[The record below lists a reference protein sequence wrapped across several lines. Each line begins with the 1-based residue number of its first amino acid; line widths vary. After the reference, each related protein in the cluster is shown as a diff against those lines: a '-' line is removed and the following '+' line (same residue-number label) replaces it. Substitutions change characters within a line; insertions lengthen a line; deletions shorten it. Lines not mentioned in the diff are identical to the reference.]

1 MKQIHVFIAD
11 ISVVCREG
19 LKQIFRAY
27 DWISISGEANETAE
41 LLQLLP
47 LVKCD
52 VILTEIDFKQK
63 GLLFEFDCH
72 ENIPKIVVGDAIR
85 LNQIMTNL
93 LGNAIKFTHKG
104 KVSLAVKMI

>member
-63 GLLFEFDCH
+63 G
-72 ENIPKIVVGDAIR
+72 
-85 LNQIMTNL
+85 
-93 LGNAIKFTHKG
+93 
-104 KVSLAVKMI
+104 